1 MFLVN
6 VPHLFFNLE
15 KGIYFN
21 IPASAWNY
29 AYSCMLLHTS
39 TSQAQRKEFQSQTQV
54 QNHRKAIL
62 LLKDHPIEAKI
73 SIDVVSS
80 TRQPT
85 RMWGRSSSFCS
96 NAQKRIQWVP
106 RKITCRGVTA
116 RKLLKTMS
124 FLLNQIVQHKA
135 DAPTKILYIS
145 SLLIPFNHPLNIWK
159 MLTGG
164 EILKETCTILQII
177 LAIWQSKK
185 RCWMVSSRLQ
195 KQHFILSLHCQRA
208 RLSLVRTTPFCKYQI
223 KILIFNGSLNI

>member
-1 MFLVN
+1 MC
-6 VPHLFFNLE
+6 PTCFFNLE

-29 AYSCMLLHTS
+29 TYNCMLLHTS

-96 NAQKRIQWVP
+96 NAQKWIYWVSW
-106 RKITCRGVTA
+106 KITCRGVTA

-124 FLLNQIVQHKA
+124 FLLNQIDQQTA
-135 DAPTKILYIS
+135 EAPTKILYIS
-145 SLLIPFNHPLNIWK
+145 FLLSPINHPLNI
-159 MLTGG
+159 
-164 EILKETCTILQII
+164 
-177 LAIWQSKK
+177 
-185 RCWMVSSRLQ
+185 
-195 KQHFILSLHCQRA
+195 
-208 RLSLVRTTPFCKYQI
+208 
-223 KILIFNGSLNI
+223 

>member
-6 VPHLFFNLE
+6 VPNLFFNLE

-21 IPASAWNY
+21 ILASAWNY

-85 RMWGRSSSFCS
+85 RKWGRSSSCS

-106 RKITCRGVTA
+106 QKITCRGVTA
-116 RKLLKTMS
+116 RKLLKTIS

-135 DAPTKILYIS
+135 DAPTKIMYIS

-159 MLTGG
+159 MLRGG

-195 KQHFILSLHCQRA
+195 KQYFILPLHCRRA
-208 RLSLVRTTPFCKYQI
+208 RLSLV
-223 KILIFNGSLNI
+223 SL